1 MFKRAKGRAMAY
13 AKLNG
18 HDSIS
23 PCTSLKKV
31 KKWFHVEHDIADLI
45 PHNKGL
51 GRPRIAYAR
60 MVARAR
66 KDNFYDGI
74 RVLTGA

>member
-1 MFKRAKGRAMAY
+1 MYKRSKGRSMAY

-23 PCTSLKKV
+23 PLVSLKKV
-31 KKWFHVEHDIADLI
+31 KKWFRVEHDIADLI

-60 MVARAR
+60 MVAKAR
-66 KDNFYDGI
+66 NDSFYDGV

>member
-18 HDSIS
+18 HDTIM
-23 PCTSLKKV
+23 PVVSLKKV
-31 KKWFHVEHDIADLI
+31 KKWFRVEHDIALLV

-66 KDNFYDGI
+66 NDSFYDGV
-74 RVLTGA
+74 RVLTGS